1 MQELQL
7 KAQELQ
13 LKAQKIQVDGAAKA
27 DELALKKQELESKM
41 EMDMV
46 KLTEQNKVKAREIMS
61 REQLEGTKI
70 GVDIA
75 KTKHAMNKKSKG
87 E

>member
-1 MQELQL
+1 MLFRS
-7 KAQELQ
+7 
-13 LKAQKIQVDGAAKA
+13 
-27 DELALKKQELESKM
+27 ELALKKQELESKM

-46 KLTEQNKVKAREIMS
+46 KLTEQNKIKSREMMS

-75 KTKHAMNKKSKG
+75 KTKHMMSKNKKG

>member
-1 MQELQL
+1 
-7 KAQELQ
+7 
-13 LKAQKIQVDGAAKA
+13 
-27 DELALKKQELESKM
+27 M

-46 KLTEQNKVKAREIMS
+46 KITEQNKVKTREMEI

-75 KTKHAMNKKSKG
+75 KSRAQMSKKPKG